1 MLALL
6 QLETSSE
13 VASGSISGA
22 PEQEGAYQ
30 GTSSEALTYYFTS
43 SLKPPLVAGTTDLC
57 FTAEE
62 MEASLEKAKELAQNT
77 QLEGCGVTS

>member
-6 QLETSSE
+6 QLEASSE

-30 GTSSEALTYYFTS
+30 GTNSETHIYYFTS

-57 FTAEE
+57 FTDEE
-62 MEASLEKAKELAQNT
+62 TEASL
-77 QLEGCGVTS
+77 